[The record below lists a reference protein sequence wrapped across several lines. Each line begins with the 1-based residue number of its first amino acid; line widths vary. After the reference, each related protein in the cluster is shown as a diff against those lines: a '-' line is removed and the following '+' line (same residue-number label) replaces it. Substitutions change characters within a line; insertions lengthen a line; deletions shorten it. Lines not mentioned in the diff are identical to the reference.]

1 MNRDNFTKQTIDI
14 LAKRVGFICSNPG
27 CKKHT
32 VGPNKIEYKATLI
45 GIAAHI
51 TAASPGGPR
60 YDENLTIEQRKHIS
74 NGIWLCSNCA
84 TLIDKDENAFPTM
97 LLQEWKYN
105 AEMEMRNAIFGTLDI
120 EKPEQQNPFIEA
132 DLIQSSGFRANRGYS
147 PRNIEKFGGNVIPA
161 GGKPIILWE
170 LNWRYSFVLHNNSNF
185 PAYNIRI
192 EETSNIR
199 FSSLTILPKVNNL
212 PPLEC
217 IDLEAKCIQ
226 LIEGD
231 HIEAD
236 TLMKEKIP
244 QIIEGLQL
252 TISYDDENR
261 NTHETIVRIENQEL
275 INEKSPVANKNKL
288 H

>member
-1 MNRDNFTKQTIDI
+1 MNRDNFTKPTIDI
-14 LAKRVGFICSNPG
+14 LAKRVGFICSNPE

-32 VGPNKIEYKATLI
+32 VGPNKIEDKATLI

-60 YDENLTIEQRKHIS
+60 YDENLTIEQRKHIR

-84 TLIDKDENAFPTM
+84 TLIDKDENAFTIT

-105 AEMEMRNAIFGTLDI
+105 AEIEMRNAILGTLDI
-120 EKPEQQNPFIEA
+120 EKPKQQYPFIEA
-132 DLIQSSGFRANRGYS
+132 DLIRSSSFRANRGYS
-147 PRNIEKFGGNVIPA
+147 PRNREKFGGNVIPA

-170 LNWRYSFVLHNNSNF
+170 LSWRYSFVLHNNSNF

-192 EETSNIR
+192 EETSDVR
-199 FSSLTILPKVNNL
+199 FSSLSILPKVNNL
-212 PPLEC
+212 PPFAS

-244 QIIEGLQL
+244 QKIEGLQL

-261 NTHETIVRIENQEL
+261 NTHETIVHIENQEL
-275 INEKSPVANKNKL
+275 INEKSPVANKK
-288 H
+288 